1 MNISNAVAGII
12 LILVGMTGLFILINN
27 MDSASSADSSNE
39 KILVGAAVNH
49 QKECKPMEINILGVT
64 IRKNDTE
71 ICK

>member
-27 MDSASSADSSNE
+27 ISSSSNTNSSNE
-39 KILVGAAVNH
+39 KILVGTAVHH
-49 QKECKPMEINILGVT
+49 QTECKPMEINILGVT

-71 ICK
+71 VCK